1 LHGNLAMFA
10 LLPPNAQFADRKCR
24 QSDGFVTVTGTME
37 RCEVP
42 EMLWADPG
50 CGKPSA
56 AWRRTCKKAVS

>member
-1 LHGNLAMFA
+1 MFA

-42 EMLWADPG
+42 EMLWADPWMG
-50 CGKPSA
+50 Q
-56 AWRRTCKKAVS
+56 AVSRMAKNVQKSRLLN